1 MFAFAFSRYQCCS
14 YNGEFVCLFFC
25 SVCVCAI
32 PSIYVFVNEKL
43 QNVTLLNI
51 HQFIL
56 AEIDFCITLFASLF
70 YLILLTVFFFQNA
83 WNWHIAPVANNT
95 GSYIHR
101 CPCDMQ
107 ALTLS
112 IDANPNVQ
120 NIDIDNDRD
129 SNKKA
134 NLNVSQDVAA
144 ATRCRV
150 SLQLYITVIGKERV
164 VASHCRFLR

>member
-70 YLILLTVFFFQNA
+70 YLILLTVFFFKMLE
-83 WNWHIAPVANNT
+83 T
-95 GSYIHR
+95 
-101 CPCDMQ
+101 D
-107 ALTLS
+107 T
-112 IDANPNVQ
+112 
-120 NIDIDNDRD
+120 
-129 SNKKA
+129 
-134 NLNVSQDVAA
+134 
-144 ATRCRV
+144 
-150 SLQLYITVIGKERV
+150 SLQSQTIQAHTYIGAHVICKPWRCQSMPIQMYKILTSTTIEIRIKKLTWMFHKMLLLPRDVECHCNFISLSLERSV
-164 VASHCRFLR
+164 